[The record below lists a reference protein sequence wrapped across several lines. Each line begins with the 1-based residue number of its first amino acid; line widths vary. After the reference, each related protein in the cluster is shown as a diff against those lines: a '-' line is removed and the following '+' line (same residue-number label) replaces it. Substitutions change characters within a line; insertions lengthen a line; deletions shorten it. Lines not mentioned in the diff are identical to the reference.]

1 MAGPRPDPAV
11 LALVLSRT
19 RELLGMGA
27 PSMALLSQLA
37 AAPGQVPTSAPVAP
51 SQANQPAFGSPPQ
64 DSFSAG
70 LDSANKSV
78 RDLIFRLAKKYRLD
92 PNAVMA
98 VARGEGGLDWG
109 AVGDG
114 GHAFGPFQ
122 LNDAGGVITGRPGDH
137 AAFANSPAGLDFA
150 LRKMA
155 EAGAAGLTGPAAVE
169 VIIRRFERPADPDS
183 SVRNA
188 LARLTNQ

>member
-1 MAGPRPDPAV
+1 MPGPRPDPAV
-11 LALVLSRT
+11 LQLVLSRT
-19 RELLGMGA
+19 RELLGMDA
-27 PSMALLSQLA
+27 PSLSLLSQLA
-37 AAPGQVPTSAPVAP
+37 AAPGQVPSSAPVAP
-51 SQANQPAFGSPPQ
+51 SQANQPASGAPPQ
-64 DSFSAG
+64 GAFPTD
-70 LDSANKSV
+70 LNSANQTV
-78 RDLIFRLAKKYRLD
+78 RDLILRLAKKYRLD
-92 PNAVMA
+92 PNAVFA
-98 VARGEGGLDWG
+98 VSRGEGGLDWG

-122 LNDAGGVITGRPGDH
+122 LNDAGGVITNRPGDH

-169 VIIRRFERPADPDS
+169 AIIRRFERPADPDS

>member
-1 MAGPRPDPAV
+1 MPGPRPDPAV
-11 LALVLSRT
+11 LQLVLSRT
-19 RELLGMGA
+19 RELLGMDA
-27 PSMALLSQLA
+27 PSLSLLSQLA

-51 SQANQPAFGSPPQ
+51 SQANQPASGVPPQ
-64 DSFSAG
+64 GAFPTD
-70 LDSANKSV
+70 LNSANQTV
-78 RDLIFRLAKKYRLD
+78 RDLILRFAKKYRLD
-92 PNAVMA
+92 PNAVFA

-169 VIIRRFERPADPDS
+169 AIIRRFERPADPDS

-188 LARLTNQ
+188 LARLASQ